1 MDGGVNNLAYGERFG
16 ETFPKE
22 EFQAR
27 LARVREGMAEKGLDT
42 LLQFSPASLFY
53 LTGYNTAGFN
63 NWQCLVVPISGN
75 PVLVLRLLERPIALA
90 TAWTDSIETYQDHE
104 EPEAAVARTLSD
116 LGLSNAS
123 LGAEQTSPFL
133 TVGSYNKLNGM
144 VGGRLSDGTGIV
156 ESVRLIKSDL
166 ELDYFRRAARSTEA
180 GMQAAVD
187 AIAVGKTEN
196 DVAAASYR
204 AMTDTG
210 GEFFCNSPIVTAGY
224 KSGLAHTTYHRRT
237 LERGD
242 PVAIEIGATY
252 NRYTSPLFRTAAVG
266 EATPDLRRMYEACK
280 ESMEAAIEA
289 IKPGARSRD
298 VQEACQKVIDA
309 RGFEAH
315 FRKRVGYGLGVGYP
329 PTWGEGHIIDL
340 KHHDERELRAG
351 MVFHLVPALRENGE
365 YGVGTSETVAVTE
378 SGHEVITDFSR
389 ELFIRG

>member
-1 MDGGVNNLAYGERFG
+1 MAYGERFG

-22 EFQAR
+22 EFERR
-27 LARVREGMAEKGLDT
+27 LAAVRQGMAEKGLDA
-42 LLQFSPASLFY
+42 LLQFSPANLFY

-63 NWQCLVVPISGN
+63 NWQCLVVPMTGN

-90 TAWTDSIETYQDHE
+90 TSWTDSIETYQDHE

-144 VGGRLSDGTGIV
+144 VGGRLVDGTGIV

-187 AIAVGKTEN
+187 AIEVGKTEN
-196 DVAAASYR
+196 DVAAASYE
-204 AMTDTG
+204 AMTATG

-224 KSGLAHTTYHRRT
+224 KSGLAHTTYHRRI

-266 EATPDLRRMYEACK
+266 EANPNLRRMYEACT
-280 ESMEAAIEA
+280 EAMEAAIDA

-309 RGFEAH
+309 RGFEPH

-340 KHHDERELRAG
+340 KHHDERVLQPN
-351 MVFHLVPALRENGE
+351 MVFHVVPALRENGE
-365 YGVGTSETVAVTE
+365 YGVGTSETVAVTD

>member
-1 MDGGVNNLAYGERFG
+1 MEYGEQFG
-16 ETFPKE
+16 QTFPKE
-22 EFQAR
+22 EFEAR
-27 LARVREGMAEKGLDT
+27 LAKVRAGMADKGLDA
-42 LLQFSPASLFY
+42 LLQFSPSNLFY

-63 NWQCLVVPISGN
+63 NWQCLVVPMTGN

-90 TAWTDSIETYQDHE
+90 TSWTDSIETYQDHE
-104 EPEAAVARTLSD
+104 EPEAAVARTLTD
-116 LGLSNAS
+116 LGLSNAN

-133 TVGSYNKLNGM
+133 TVGSYNKLNGL
-144 VGGRLSDGTGIV
+144 VGGRLVDGTGIV
-156 ESVRLIKSDL
+156 ESVRLIKSDQ

-187 AIAVGKTEN
+187 AIAEGKTEN
-196 DVAAASYR
+196 DVAAASYE
-204 AMTDTG
+204 AMTATG

-242 PVAIEIGATY
+242 PVAIEIGATF
-252 NRYTSPLFRTAAVG
+252 NRYHLPPL
-266 EATPDLRRMYEACK
+266 PHRRRRRGQPRPPPHVRGLHRAL
-280 ESMEAAIEA
+280 EAAIEA
-289 IKPGARSRD
+289 VKPGARSRD

-309 RGFEAH
+309 RGYEPH

-340 KHHDERELRAG
+340 KHHDERLLQPN
-351 MVFHLVPALRENGE
+351 MVFHVVPALRENGE
-365 YGVGTSETVAVTE
+365 YGVGMSETVAVTD
-378 SGHEVITDFSR
+378 SGHEVITNFSR

>member
-1 MDGGVNNLAYGERFG
+1 MEYGEQFG
-16 ETFPKE
+16 QTFPKE
-22 EFQAR
+22 EFEAR
-27 LARVREGMAEKGLDT
+27 LASVRAGMADKGLDA
-42 LLQFSPASLFY
+42 LLQFSPSNLFY

-63 NWQCLVVPISGN
+63 NWQCLVVPMTGN

-90 TAWTDSIETYQDHE
+90 TSWTDSIETYQDHE

-116 LGLSNAS
+116 LGLSNAN

-133 TVGSYNKLNGM
+133 TVGSYNKLNGL
-144 VGGRLSDGTGIV
+144 VGGRLVDGTGIV

-187 AIAVGKTEN
+187 AIAEGKTEN
-196 DVAAASYR
+196 DVAAASYE
-204 AMTDTG
+204 AMTATG

-242 PVAIEIGATY
+242 PVAIEIGATF

-266 EATPDLRRMYEACK
+266 EANPDLRRMYEACTEAL
-280 ESMEAAIEA
+280 ESAIEA
-289 IKPGARSRD
+289 VKPGVQSRD

-309 RGFEAH
+309 RGYEPH

-340 KHHDERELRAG
+340 KHHDERVLQPN
-351 MVFHLVPALRENGE
+351 MVFHVVPALRENGE
-365 YGVGTSETVAVTE
+365 YGVGMSETVAVTD
-378 SGHEVITDFSR
+378 SGHEVITNFSR
-389 ELFIRG
+389 DLFVRG

>member
-1 MDGGVNNLAYGERFG
+1 MAYGEKFG

-22 EFQAR
+22 EFEAR
-27 LARVREGMAEKGLDT
+27 LAKVRQGMQEKGLDA
-42 LLQFSPASLFY
+42 LLQFSPANLFY

-63 NWQCLVVPISGN
+63 NWQCLVVPMTGD

-90 TAWTDSIETYQDHE
+90 TSWTDSIETYQDHE

-144 VGGRLSDGTGIV
+144 VGERLSDGTGIV
-156 ESVRLIKSDL
+156 ESVRLIKSEL
-166 ELDYFRRAARSTEA
+166 EIDYFRRAARSTEA
-180 GMQAAVD
+180 GMQAAID
-187 AIAVGKTEN
+187 AIEQGKTEN
-196 DVAAASYR
+196 DVAAASYE
-204 AMTDTG
+204 AMTAAG

-266 EATPDLRRMYEACK
+266 EAGPDLRRMYDACR
-280 ESMEAAIEA
+280 ESMEAAIGA
-289 IKPGARSRD
+289 IRPGARSLD

-309 RGFEAH
+309 RGFEPH

-351 MVFHLVPALRENGE
+351 MVFHVVPALREHGE

-378 SGHEVITDFSR
+378 LGHEVITDFSR
-389 ELFIRG
+389 ELFIQA

>member
-1 MDGGVNNLAYGERFG
+1 MEYGEQFG
-16 ETFPKE
+16 QTFPKE
-22 EFQAR
+22 EFERR
-27 LARVREGMAEKGLDT
+27 LAAVRQGMEAKGLDA
-42 LLQFSPASLFY
+42 LLQFSPANLFY

-63 NWQCLVVPISGN
+63 NWQCLVVPMSGE

-90 TAWTDSIETYQDHE
+90 TSWTESIETYQDHE

-116 LGLSNAS
+116 LGLSSAS

-133 TVGSYNKLNGM
+133 TVGSYNKLDEM

-156 ESVRLIKSDL
+156 ESVRLIKSEL
-166 ELDYFRRAARSTEA
+166 ELSYFRRAARCTEA
-180 GMQAAVD
+180 GMKAAIE
-187 AIAVGKTEN
+187 AIEEGKTEN
-196 DVAAASYR
+196 DVAAESYR
-204 AMTDTG
+204 AMTATG

-224 KSGLAHTTYHRRT
+224 KSGLAHTTYHRRK

-242 PVAIEIGATY
+242 PVAIEIGATF

-266 EATPDLRRMYEACK
+266 EATPELQRMHDACK
-280 ESMEAAIEA
+280 EAMEAAIEA

-309 RGFEAH
+309 RGFEPH

-340 KHHDERELRAG
+340 KHHDERVLQPN
-351 MVFHLVPALRENGE
+351 MVFHVVPALREHGE

-378 SGHEVITDFSR
+378 LGHEVITDFPT
-389 ELFIRG
+389 ELYIRG